1 MKELDK
7 TIEISLEEIVQQEM
21 SVCIGINEETYI
33 HINDKP
39 LKTEGEP
46 AAFNPLGGHCFTAC
60 ASAINA
66 PSTPQPSGSI
76 GRGDTR
82 LQSVL

>member
-7 TIEISLEEIVQQEM
+7 TIDMSLEEIAQKEM
-21 SVCIGINEETYI
+21 SVYIGINEETYI
-33 HINDKP
+33 HINDKL
-39 LKTEGEP
+39 LKTEGYP
-46 AAFNPLGGHCFTAC
+46 AAFNILRAYRC

-82 LQSVL
+82 LPSVL